1 MFLMVNSSWKNPIEF
16 QAEGL
21 DIVKPR
27 IKNMM
32 RGMLYSYFMPEL
44 SKNKAVFDKSR
55 RLVRLY

>member
-1 MFLMVNSSWKNPIEF
+1 MVNSSWKNPIEF